1 MPLKEQIRQFIV
13 SELISDGKSSD
24 LNDSVLLIESG
35 IIDSLGIMALI
46 GYLEEKFTIE
56 IAGEDLVP
64 ENFASVATIND
75 FILQKSTQQTRDMWT
90 LN

>member
-1 MPLKEQIRQFIV
+1 MPLKEKIRQFIV
-13 SELISDGKSSD
+13 SELVGNGQGTE
-24 LNDSVLLIESG
+24 LNDSVLLIDSG

-46 GYLEEKFTIE
+46 GYLEEKFSIE
-56 IAGEDLVP
+56 IAGEDLIP

-75 FILQKSTQQTRDMWT
+75 FVLQKSTPPMRATWT